1 MLTFPWYGWLIA
13 SFTSLFIGISKTGIP
28 GLGIIAVPLLAE
40 IMPARAST
48 GFLLPMLI
56 CADLFAI
63 TYYRRHAIWRHL
75 LRLIPWAVVGI
86 VAGFFALR
94 RISDNQLK
102 PVIGV
107 IVIAMLALHLWR
119 ERKAGKR
126 LTVPRGWWFAASMG
140 LLAGLSTMMA
150 NAAGPIMAIYLLA
163 MRLPKHQYLGT
174 GAWYFFIVNLLKIPF
189 SASLGLITWTSLK
202 TNLLLFPLI
211 AFGAVVGIR
220 LLKIIPQKL
229 FIRLIQ
235 GLTAAG
241 AVKLLI

>member
-1 MLTFPWYGWLIA
+1 
-13 SFTSLFIGISKTGIP
+13 
-28 GLGIIAVPLLAE
+28 
-40 IMPARAST
+40 
-48 GFLLPMLI
+48 
-56 CADLFAI
+56 
-63 TYYRRHAIWRHL
+63 
-75 LRLIPWAVVGI
+75 
-86 VAGFFALR
+86 
-94 RISDNQLK
+94 
-102 PVIGV
+102 
-107 IVIAMLALHLWR
+107 
-119 ERKAGKR
+119 
-126 LTVPRGWWFAASMG
+126 MG